1 MKGKDLVNIGIFSAI
16 YFVIVFIV
24 AMMGTIPIFLP
35 MLAVIVPILGGIP
48 FMLFLTRVNKFG
60 MIWIMSVIMGAL
72 MLLTGMSW
80 QPLVVSVVTGLL
92 AELVYKSGNY
102 KSAVK
107 AVLTNGVFSLWI
119 GGNYLPLF
127 FAAEKY
133 WASRQN
139 FGQDYIDAVNKL
151 MPTWMCPV
159 LFAAA
164 FICGVIGGLLGRKLM
179 KKHFVKAG
187 IA

>member
-1 MKGKDLVNIGIFSAI
+1 MKGKDLINIGIFSAI
-16 YFVIVFIV
+16 YFVIVLIV
-24 AMMGTIPIFLP
+24 AMLGTIPVFLP
-35 MLAVIVPILGGIP
+35 MLTVIVPILGGIP
-48 FMLFLTRVNKFG
+48 FMLFLTRVRKFG
-60 MIWIMSVIMGAL
+60 MIWIMSIIMGIL

-80 QPLVVSVVTGLL
+80 PPLAISAVTGLL

-102 KSAVK
+102 QSASR

-133 WASRQN
+133 WSTRQN
-139 FGQDYIDAVNKL
+139 FGQDYIDAVTKL

-159 LFAAA
+159 TFIAA
-164 FICGVIGGLLGRKLM
+164 FICGIIGGLLGKALM
-179 KKHFVKAG
+179 KKHFEKAG